1 MKTNGHTKNKTTT
14 TKTPA
19 FVLRAERALR
29 RAAKNVQAQN
39 RALKLPV
46 IVWQDGKVVEKPA

>member
-1 MKTNGHTKNKTTT
+1 MKTNGHTRKS
-14 TKTPA
+14 TKVPA
-19 FVLRAERALR
+19 FVLRAERAMR

-39 RALKLPV
+39 RALNLPV

>member
-1 MKTNGHTKNKTTT
+1 MTTT
-14 TKTPA
+14 TSVRKSSKTPA

-39 RALKLPV
+39 RALKLPL
-46 IVWQDGKVVEKPA
+46 IIWEDGKVVGKSA